1 MVIKTFILMGILR
14 QKIAYNIT
22 FSSAARIIDTF
33 LALVITGLLTRY
45 LGKAGFGDYVI
56 VFTFLNILTV
66 LADFGIYSITIR
78 NISQADEKEAEIISN
93 AFTLRM
99 ASTAAVFLI
108 GIAAVFFL
116 PYSLDI
122 KKGIVVASLGFWSLF
137 SAQVLMGLF
146 QKKLR
151 IDRAALAEMAGRIVQ
166 LGLVIF
172 FIKEN
177 FGFLSILVAL
187 SVSGVAN
194 FAINVWFARK
204 FTDVRLAYNFDIW
217 KKMIMDG
224 WSLAVSAILVM
235 FYFRFNVIILSL
247 LKGEE
252 AVGIFGVGYKILE
265 NLIFFPAM
273 FVGLVMPMMS
283 KAAKTDLPRLKEIM
297 QKAFNAIMILLVPLV
312 FITVILSDKIVYTIA
327 GKNFEES
334 FGVLNILIFAVAFIF
349 FGTLWSNAIIALN
362 KQKKLMQIYFLGS
375 LISLISNYILIPLY
389 SYLGAAWSTLITEF
403 FVTVLMAFYLW
414 KEIKYFPGFNR
425 FFKIILAAAVSTEVV
440 FVAKKMIILRSQAV
454 ELALLLVVG
463 SVFYLSVLYFLKGIN
478 SQEIGLFFK
487 KNDK

>member
-1 MVIKTFILMGILR
+1 VGTIR

-22 FSSAARIIDTF
+22 FSSAARIVDTF
-33 LALVITGLLTRY
+33 LALVITALLTRY
-45 LGKAGFGDYVI
+45 LGKAGFGDYII

-78 NISQADEKEAEIISN
+78 NISQADEKESEIISN

-187 SVSGVAN
+187 SISGAAN

-204 FTDVRLAYNFDIW
+204 FTALRLAYNFDVW
-217 KKMIMDG
+217 KKMIIDG
-224 WSLAVSAILVM
+224 WPLAVSAILVM
-235 FYFRFNVIILSL
+235 FYFRFNIIILSL

-252 AVGIFGVGYKILE
+252 AVGVFGVGYKILE

-283 KAAKTDLPRLKEIM
+283 KAAKTSVAELKEIM

-312 FITVILSDKIVYTIA
+312 LITVILSDKIVYTIA

-362 KQKKLMQIYFLGS
+362 KQKKLMQIYFFGAA
-375 LISLISNYILIPLY
+375 ISLASNYILIPSY
-389 SYLGAAWSTLITEF
+389 SYLGAAWSTFITEF
-403 FVTVLMAFYLW
+403 LVTILMAIYLW
-414 KEIKYFPGFNR
+414 KEINYLPRLNR
-425 FFKIILAAAVSTEVV
+425 LFKIILAAAVSAEAV
-440 FVAKKMIILRSQAV
+440 FLAKKTIILGSNTA
-454 ELALLLVVG
+454 ELACLLIAG
-463 SVFYLSVLYFLKGIN
+463 GVFYISTLYFLKGIN
-478 SQEIGLFFK
+478 AQEVGLFFK
-487 KNDK
+487 KNDN